1 MGGEWIDG
9 IKWWGW
15 LKISCQKHN
24 LEPILTDYIYR
35 ISYKIAKKG
44 KPCEMDLPLLENDT
58 GPKL

>member
-1 MGGEWIDG
+1 MEG
-9 IKWWGW
+9 ISQQFKDVPN
-15 LKISCQKHN
+15 LCQKHN

-58 GPKL
+58 GPTL